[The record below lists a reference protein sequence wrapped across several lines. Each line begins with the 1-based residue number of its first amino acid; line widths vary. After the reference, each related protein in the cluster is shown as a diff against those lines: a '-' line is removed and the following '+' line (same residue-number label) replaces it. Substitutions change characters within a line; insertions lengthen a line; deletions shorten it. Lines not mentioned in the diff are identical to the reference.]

1 MEVWFGFLWQVIRG
15 KRGGLMLLTK
25 ALKDFIEYH
34 EIDNQSRYTLR
45 NYHRYVGP
53 FVEWLA
59 SEHGITDTNG
69 LDVMHLRGW
78 MSYLQK
84 TPNKRGKLYGD
95 STVHLWGV
103 SILAFCH
110 WLEQEGIISESVT
123 SRFKL
128 PRTEEKFIPTFTAE
142 EVQKLFD
149 ACDDCKG
156 CAPSVRKALTAR
168 NRAMLAILIDAGIRL
183 SELVGLRLCDV
194 DKDLRLL
201 VVHRKGNK
209 WQQVPVSRDA
219 FRFLHEY
226 LAKHRKRLAE
236 ISGRYVARKDDAVFL
251 SRAGEPVTIHAV
263 QHLFERLQKRTGID
277 GKRVSPH
284 NCRRYMATTQLAMG
298 RSPLDVQRQ
307 MGHRT
312 LKMTNHYASLTVEQL
327 QRTHEQFSPL
337 RAKDSGVNQGLG
349 RGYWD
354 E

>member
-1 MEVWFGFLWQVIRG
+1 AFLFELPRLFASFFSPISFLWCSH
-15 KRGGLMLLTK
+15 TSY
-25 ALKDFIEYH
+25 F
-34 EIDNQSRYTLR
+34 NTL
-45 NYHRYVGP
+45 Y
-53 FVEWLA
+53 F
-59 SEHGITDTNG
+59 S
-69 LDVMHLRGW
+69 
-78 MSYLQK
+78 
-84 TPNKRGKLYGD
+84 
-95 STVHLWGV
+95 
-103 SILAFCH
+103 
-110 WLEQEGIISESVT
+110 
-123 SRFKL
+123 L
-128 PRTEEKFIPTFTAE
+128 PR
-142 EVQKLFD
+142 
-149 ACDDCKG
+149 
-156 CAPSVRKALTAR
+156 SV
-168 NRAMLAILIDAGIRL
+168 
-183 SELVGLRLCDV
+183 VGLRLCDV

-226 LAKHRKRLAE
+226 LTKHRKRLAE
-236 ISGRYVARKDDAVFL
+236 ISERFVARKDDAVFL
-251 SRAGEPVTIHAV
+251 SRTGEPVTIHAV
-263 QHLFERLQKRTGID
+263 QHLFQRLQKRTGID